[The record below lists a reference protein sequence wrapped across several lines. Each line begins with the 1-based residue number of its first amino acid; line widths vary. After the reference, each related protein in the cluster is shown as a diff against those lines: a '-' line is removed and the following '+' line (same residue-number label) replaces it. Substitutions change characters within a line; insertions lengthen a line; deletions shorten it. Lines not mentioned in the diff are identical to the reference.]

1 MAGFAEELERMFDN
15 MYVAELVMECTEA
28 AIPVHRDMHDMSLQ
42 ITILLGK
49 LKVAPI
55 AFEASTWNLPE
66 EFSNLVMRFTE
77 LQDVVGQVLK
87 MQKLKRLAM
96 ECKFWEPAEGGDNE
110 DTQI

>member
-1 MAGFAEELERMFDN
+1 MAGFAEELENVLEN
-15 MYVAELVMECTEA
+15 MYAATLVVEYTAE
-28 AIPVHRDMHDMSLQ
+28 AIPVHRDMHDLSLQ

-49 LKVAPI
+49 LKVAAI
-55 AFEASTWNLPE
+55 ASEAATWNLPE

-87 MQKLKRLAM
+87 VQRLKRLAM
-96 ECKFWEPAEGGDNE
+96 ECKLWEPAEGGDNE